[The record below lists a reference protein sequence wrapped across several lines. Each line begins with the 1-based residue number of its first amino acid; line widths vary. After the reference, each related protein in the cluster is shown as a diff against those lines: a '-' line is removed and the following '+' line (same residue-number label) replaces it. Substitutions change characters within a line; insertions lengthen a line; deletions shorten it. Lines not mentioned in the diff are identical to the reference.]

1 MLRRRWGGAAILQKL
16 QVFFAKEPR
25 LRFLSH
31 HDLMRAFHRALRR
44 AGLPVRL
51 TGGYNPRPR
60 VVFPHALEVG
70 IASEDEVVEIELDEW
85 VPPAEF
91 ARRLSGALP
100 GGLTL
105 GEVRLMPPK
114 RKGASAVEA
123 VYAADIGDEDLAA
136 AREGVRRFLESDTC
150 KIERA
155 RPDGTTRQIDLRPQ
169 VIDVRLE
176 DAGLEG
182 PRLVMR
188 LRLGQPGAARPREV
202 IAAVLGCQAEQALG
216 VPLKKTKTVLTAPA

>member
-1 MLRRRWGGAAILQKL
+1 
-16 QVFFAKEPR
+16 
-25 LRFLSH
+25 
-31 HDLMRAFHRALRR
+31 MRTFHRALRR

-100 GGLTL
+100 EGLTL
-105 GEVRLMPPK
+105 GEVKLMPPK

-123 VYAADIGDEDLAA
+123 AYEAELGDEELGAV
-136 AREGVRRFLESDTC
+136 REGVRRFLESDTW
-150 KIERA
+150 KIERT
-155 RPDGTTRQIDLRPQ
+155 RPDGTTREIDLRPQ

-176 DAGLEG
+176 GIQLEGVRLEDVQLEEVRLRDPADPG

-202 IAAVLGCQAEQALG
+202 LAAVLGCRAEEALG
-216 VPLKKTKTVLTAPA
+216 MRLKKTKTVLSAPA

>member
-1 MLRRRWGGAAILQKL
+1 
-16 QVFFAKEPR
+16 
-25 LRFLSH
+25 
-31 HDLMRAFHRALRR
+31 MRAFHRALRR

-70 IASEDEVVEIELDEW
+70 VPSEDEVVEIELDKW

-100 GGLTL
+100 EGLVL
-105 GEVRLMPPK
+105 GEVKLMPPR

-123 VYAADIGDEDLAA
+123 VYVAELEDEELGA
-136 AREGVRRFLESDTC
+136 AREGVERFLQSDTC
-150 KIERA
+150 KIERP
-155 RPDGTTRQIDLRPQ
+155 RPDGTTREIDLRPN
-169 VIDVRLE
+169 V
-176 DAGLEG
+176 AGMDIEG
-182 PRLVMR
+182 STLVMR
-188 LRLGQPGAARPREV
+188 LTLGRPGAARPREV
-202 IAAVLGCQAEQALG
+202 IAAVLGCQAEEALG